1 MPYLLFDDEIAEM
14 YLEGEEIPA
23 DRLRSVIRKA
33 TVSGSMVPVLCGTS
47 YKNKGVQKL
56 LDAVVDFLPSPAGCS
71 ARCRREPQD
80 GRRGVT
86 LPADVNGPFAGLVFK
101 VMTDP
106 FVGRL
111 AFIRVY
117 SGSIKAGETAM
128 NTVRGP
134 ARASRPSAAHA
145 REPS

>member
-1 MPYLLFDDEIAEM
+1 M

-56 LDAVVDFLPSPAGCS
+56 LDAVVDLLPSPLDVPPVVGVNPKTD
-71 ARCRREPQD
+71 EE
-80 GRRGVT
+80 VT

-117 SGSIKAGETAM
+117 LAPL
-128 NTVRGP
+128 RP
-134 ARASRPSAAHA
+134 AKRR
-145 REPS
+145 